1 MHKSWLRFLII
12 TILTLGVLFRFVN
25 LDKKIYWH
33 DENFTS
39 LRVSGYT
46 EAEMVKQVFKGQVSD
61 VNDLQKYRYPNP
73 DKNLLDT
80 INSLAIEEPQ
90 HPPLY
95 YGMVRFWMQLF
106 GNQVAIT
113 RSLSA
118 LISLLA
124 FPCIY
129 WLCLELFNS
138 SLVGWI
144 AVALIAVSPFHVLYA
159 QEAREYSLWTV
170 TILASSAAL
179 LRALRLNTISSWI
192 LYVVTLFL
200 SLYTFL
206 FSGLVMI
213 GQALYLLTRERF
225 QFSKVTT
232 NYLLASLLG
241 LLTYVPWIFAII
253 NNFSELDQRTSWT
266 SDKIP
271 FLSLV
276 KTWVA
281 NPTRIFF
288 DINLDSKS
296 NLMFIV
302 LPLLILWGLIGYSI
316 YFLCRKASKPVVV
329 FILAL
334 IGVTVLVLVLPDLI
348 IGGRRS
354 SVSRYLIPSY
364 LGIQLA
370 VAYLFSIK
378 LANPSLSRYRI
389 WQFGFLLLIIGGIV
403 SCGVSSQTETWWI
416 KKNRFDTPENVQII
430 NQFSRPLLVS
440 SNNRYNPGEILT
452 LSYLLNP
459 KVKLQ
464 LVTEPNL
471 PKIPE
476 GFSDI
481 LIFNPSKVLR
491 KKLETEGNYT
501 IKTVAPGNLQIFKL
515 IKT

>member
-1 MHKSWLRFLII
+1 MHKSWFRFLIL
-12 TILTLGVLFRFVN
+12 TVLTLGVLFRFVN

-46 EAEMVKQVFKGQVSD
+46 EAEIVKQVFNGQVID
-61 VNDLQKYRYPNP
+61 VKDLQKYRYPSR
-73 DKNLLDT
+73 DKSLLDT

-95 YGMVRFWMQLF
+95 YIMVRFWMQLF
-106 GNQVAIT
+106 GNQVAVT

-124 FPCIY
+124 LPCIY

-179 LRALRLNTISSWI
+179 LRALRLNTIPSWI
-192 LYVVTLFL
+192 LYVVTIVL

-213 GQALYLLTRERF
+213 GQGLYVLTREGF
-225 QFSKVTT
+225 KFSKVTST
-232 NYLLASLLG
+232 YLLASLVG
-241 LLTYVPWIFAII
+241 ILTYVPWIFAII
-253 NNFSELDQRTSWT
+253 NNFSELNQRTSWT
-266 SDKIP
+266 SDKTP

-276 KTWVA
+276 RTWVA

-288 DINLDSKS
+288 DINLDAKS
-296 NLMFIV
+296 HLIFIV

-370 VAYLFSIK
+370 VAYLFSLK
-378 LANPSLSRYRI
+378 LANPNFSRYRI
-389 WQFGFLLLIIGGIV
+389 WQFGFLLLIISGIV
-403 SCGVSSQTETWWI
+403 SCGVSSQAEAWWI
-416 KKNRFDTPENVQII
+416 KKNRFDTIENVQII
-430 NQFSRPLLVS
+430 NEASRPLLIS

-452 LSYLLNP
+452 LSYLLDP

-491 KKLETEGNYT
+491 KKLETEGKYT
-501 IKTVAPGNLQIFKL
+501 IKSVDPENLQIFKL

>member
-1 MHKSWLRFLII
+1 MSTTEVVEFMHKSWFRFLLII
-12 TILTLGVLFRFVN
+12 LLTLGVLFRFVN

-46 EAEMVKQVFKGQVSD
+46 EAEVVQQVFNGQVIA
-61 VNDLQKYRYPNP
+61 VQDLQKYRYPNFN
-73 DKNLLDT
+73 KNLLDT
-80 INSLAIEEPQ
+80 INSLALEEPQ

-95 YGMVRFWMQLF
+95 YVLVRVWMQLF

-124 FPCIY
+124 FPFIY

-179 LRALRLNTISSWI
+179 LRSLRLNTKSSWT
-192 LYVVTLFL
+192 LYVVTIVI

-213 GQALYLLTRERF
+213 GQGLYVLTRERF
-225 QFSKVTT
+225 KFSKVTT
-232 NYLLASLLG
+232 TYLLASLVG

-266 SDKIP
+266 SDKTP
-271 FLSLV
+271 LLSLV

-288 DINLDSKS
+288 DINLDSES
-296 NLMFIV
+296 HLIFIV

-316 YFLCRKASKPVVV
+316 YFLCRNASKPIVV

-334 IGVTVLVLVLPDLI
+334 IGVTLLALVLPDLI
-348 IGGRRS
+348 LGGRRS

-364 LGIQLA
+364 LGIHLA
-370 VAYLFSIK
+370 VAYLFSAK
-378 LANPSLSRYRI
+378 LANPSFSRQKI

-403 SCGVSSQTETWWI
+403 SCGVSSQAETWWI
-416 KKNRFDTPENVQII
+416 KKNRFNTLENV
-430 NQFSRPLLVS
+430 
-440 SNNRYNPGEILT
+440 
-452 LSYLLNP
+452 
-459 KVKLQ
+459 
-464 LVTEPNL
+464 
-471 PKIPE
+471 
-476 GFSDI
+476 
-481 LIFNPSKVLR
+481 
-491 KKLETEGNYT
+491 
-501 IKTVAPGNLQIFKL
+501 
-515 IKT
+515 

>member
-1 MHKSWLRFLII
+1 
-12 TILTLGVLFRFVN
+12 
-25 LDKKIYWH
+25 
-33 DENFTS
+33 
-39 LRVSGYT
+39 
-46 EAEMVKQVFKGQVSD
+46 
-61 VNDLQKYRYPNP
+61 
-73 DKNLLDT
+73 
-80 INSLAIEEPQ
+80 
-90 HPPLY
+90 
-95 YGMVRFWMQLF
+95 
-106 GNQVAIT
+106 
-113 RSLSA
+113 
-118 LISLLA
+118 
-124 FPCIY
+124 
-129 WLCLELFNS
+129 
-138 SLVGWI
+138 
-144 AVALIAVSPFHVLYA
+144 
-159 QEAREYSLWTV
+159 
-170 TILASSAAL
+170 
-179 LRALRLNTISSWI
+179 
-192 LYVVTLFL
+192 
-200 SLYTFL
+200 
-206 FSGLVMI
+206 MI
-213 GQALYLLTRERF
+213 GQGLYVLTRERF

-232 NYLLASLLG
+232 NYLLASLVG

-296 NLMFIV
+296 NLIFIV

-403 SCGVSSQTETWWI
+403 SCGVSSQAETWWI